1 MIYPNQKECTN
12 ILLENIDEK
21 KLFQVLLA
29 QMQSGKSGIY
39 INVAIRYILNGKGK
53 QQTRHVFIVTGN
65 RDISLRAQTH
75 RDLEEAIKEKI
86 DQYHQLEED
95 GIIDKDEM
103 NEIKNSLKNSIEV
116 VWGQDIVNADISDE
130 TKDCLIIHDESHC
143 AQSKN
148 NIPFR
153 EFYARLNLVDSLH
166 GDFEELERRNISIIN
181 VSATP
186 LSEIVSNQR
195 IISKGFIGKEIVM
208 CNPGRG
214 YVGIEVF
221 MEKKRIHFTAKSIT
235 GVTCH
240 FKRILSLYKTFIRNR
255 YVIVRTH
262 QAEND
267 EQMMR
272 SIARSTEFSYRSV
285 FGKNSDDNVW
295 DFLKTPPS
303 KPTIVHICGKARMG
317 QQITKKHIAIAYEQ
331 SKKPNIDTILQG
343 LLGRLCGYDYESS
356 MENDLPL
363 IFVSSTTRSGILD
376 YKRSWETGNISN
388 LTNIKKA
395 TNLSGKTQNSGPF
408 EKDGDKKKWVK
419 LVPIKFNVSD
429 LDTTWSEIKS
439 RTDCLSVIEDK
450 IFGDDEVPKIECN
463 NTQKDMVT
471 ARTLFGR
478 RFQARDGNNET
489 YIREGVVE
497 KLENAIESKT
507 RFTHNWN
514 NNITQFKTTE
524 VKPFICFYDNI
535 KDCIYLTG
543 YIPYDVNEHRSLKEN
558 LPHVKEICNYVQS
571 ELVIDETTTIDNFNG
586 GQIIPFPFKEASK
599 NLDLF
604 EENLIKAIHRTKPSH
619 CSYIQDCSSFIISM
633 SELPKNRN
641 CGIYLSKCVFIG
653 EAFDHMKDRIIRLC
667 NLSEL
672 VFEKAPGRNPSEFL
686 KYKKI
691 SWKLN

>member
-12 ILLENIDEK
+12 ILLENINK
-21 KLFQVLLA
+21 KKRFQVFIA
-29 QMQSGKSGIY
+29 PMQSGKSGIFL
-39 INVAIRYILNGKGK
+39 NVAIRYILNGKGK
-53 QQTRHVFIVTGN
+53 QQTRRVFIVTGN
-65 RDISLRAQTH
+65 RDISLRAQIH
-75 RDLEEAIKEKI
+75 HDLDEAIKEKI
-86 DQYHQLEED
+86 EED
-95 GIIDKDEM
+95 GIIDEDEI
-103 NEIKNSLKNSIEV
+103 EDIKTLLKNSIEIL
-116 VWGQDIVNADISDE
+116 WGQDIAKADISDE
-130 TKDCLIIHDESHC
+130 TKDYLIIHDESHC

-148 NIPFR
+148 NIPFK
-153 EFYARLNLVDSLH
+153 EFYSRLNLVDSLR
-166 GDFEELERRNISIIN
+166 GDFTELDRRNINIIN

-395 TNLSGKTQNSGPF
+395 NNLSGKTQNSGPF

-419 LVPIKFNVSD
+419 LVPIKFNVSE
-429 LDTTWSEIKS
+429 LETTWDNLTSK
-439 RTDCLSVIEDK
+439 RDCLSVIEEK
-450 IFGDDEVPKIECN
+450 IYGDGEVPIIPCN
-463 NTQKDMVT
+463 NTIKDMVI
-471 ARTLFGR
+471 AKKLLGNY
-478 RFQARDGNNET
+478 QLRDGNNDT
-489 YIREGVVE
+489 YIREHVVD
-497 KLENAIESKT
+497 KLENAIETKT

-514 NNITQFKTTE
+514 NIITLSKTTE
-524 VKPFICFYDNI
+524 VHPFICFYDHI

-543 YIPYDVNEHRSLKEN
+543 YIPYDENEHNSLKES
-558 LPHVKEICNYVQS
+558 LPHVKKICNYVQS
-571 ELVIDETTTIDNFNG
+571 ELIVDETTTIENFNG
-586 GQIIPFPFKEASK
+586 GQIIPFPFKDASE
-599 NLDLF
+599 NLELLED
-604 EENLIKAIHRTKPSH
+604 NLIKAIHRTKPSH
-619 CSYIQDCSSFIISM
+619 CSYVQDCSSFIISM

-641 CGIYLSKCVFIG
+641 CGIYLSKRAFTG

-672 VFEKAPGRNPSEFL
+672 VFEKAPGRNPTDYN

-691 SWKLN
+691 SWKFM